1 VSPRPPD
8 FNHVFAPDARH
19 DFSSFR
25 AGCVVT
31 VRIAAGADLRL
42 PAGRLVASEPGAGHD
57 AFVQRVPP
65 GTYPVEL
72 IVADYHDPGNP
83 DNLLFQEV
91 AAARLRVRDE
101 PVASWRMALQPGQD
115 ETELEDDEYFGYPV
129 DGGRGSF
136 GSPELYE
143 ATEDLTEWEVFWPE
157 IDQVDEVGVYVDE
170 ETGANLVIFSSGD
183 GDGHYA
189 TWVGYTVAG
198 EVACFVTDFLTLT
211 EHADEDE
218 CEYCETS
225 PRGPKPAAASAGGR
239 AATAPGP
246 EGPVRPLSGPA
257 SYAAGPLMLVG
268 QTLRRQSLTS
278 PSGWCTLVHQDDGN
292 LVLYRY
298 DRDRAVWA
306 TGTNGRSVGELAMQA
321 DGNLVLY
328 DRDGHAVWATGTNGR
343 RAARLSV
350 RDEGTVVLEA
360 VDGSELWSA
369 PARIRAGQAGHPFS
383 AGTERKAGTERTA
396 GRHLSPGTLSPGAA
410 KVMSR
415 AATAKS
421 PGAAMVEPYGG
432 GTGFRFKIR
441 NVAIDGQGDTVRVR
455 GGGSHEVSFEVL
467 HDCPECGNAVN
478 QVIVGL
484 AGQDRAQSSVW
495 NGKQRSGG
503 GAKVVNSGTDVAAVA
518 EDNPGPAEWV
528 AVSCDIV
535 VPDGPGTYSVRAR
548 YAQAYQ
554 GRLMTA
560 EGRAIPQPEYQD
572 VLGWWKVDR
581 PDGPG
586 PGSAIGTI
594 IVES

>member
-1 VSPRPPD
+1 
-8 FNHVFAPDARH
+8 VFAPDARH

-25 AGCVVT
+25 PGCVVT

-42 PAGRLVASEPGAGHD
+42 PTGRLVASEPGAGHD

-72 IVADYHDPGNP
+72 IVADYHDPEDP
-83 DNLLFQEV
+83 DDLVFLEV

-101 PVASWRMALQPGQD
+101 PVASWRMAVQPGQD
-115 ETELEDDEYFGYPV
+115 VAELEDDEYFGYPV

-143 ATEDLTEWEVFWPE
+143 ATEDLTEWDVFWPE
-157 IDQVDEVGVYVDE
+157 IDQVDDVGGYVDE
-170 ETGANLVIFSSGD
+170 ETGANLVIFRSGD

-189 TWVGYTVAG
+189 TWAGYTAAG

-211 EHADEDE
+211 GHADEDE
-218 CEYCETS
+218 CEYCRAS
-225 PRGPKPAAASAGGR
+225 PRGPKPAVAPASGLPGR
-239 AATAPGP
+239 EVQA
-246 EGPVRPLSGPA
+246 RPLSGAA

-278 PSGWCTLVHQDDGN
+278 PSGLCTLVYQDDGN

-306 TGTNGRSVGELAMQA
+306 TGTNGRSVGELALQG

-343 RAARLSV
+343 PAARLSV

-360 VDGSELWSA
+360 MDGSELWSA
-369 PARIRAGQAGHPFS
+369 PPRIRTGQAGHPFS
-383 AGTERKAGTERTA
+383 AGTERKAGR
-396 GRHLSPGTLSPGAA
+396 RLSPGT
-410 KVMSR
+410 
-415 AATAKS
+415 ATGGFRDIATVKS
-421 PGAAMVEPYGG
+421 SDAVMVEPYGG
-432 GTGFRFKIR
+432 GRGFRFKIR

-455 GGGSHEVSFEVL
+455 GGGPHEVSFEVL
-467 HDCPECGNAVN
+467 HDCRECGNAVN

-495 NGKQRSGG
+495 NGKKRSGG
-503 GAKVVNSGTDVAAVA
+503 GAKVVNAGTDVAAAA

-528 AVSCDIV
+528 EVSCDIV
-535 VPDGPGTYSVRAR
+535 VPDEPGPYSVRAR

-586 PGSAIGTI
+586 PESAIGTI